1 MCARYLHFKTYL
13 LWMFLVSKPLVLGY
27 AHFTKYQNHHKSR
40 VSMPSKSHNWKP
52 PPSGTL
58 FMVLWWM
65 KLPSI
70 APNHSW
76 HLVDAFSKNFCSNP
90 NQWWIAAIFPC
101 WFTHFKTYWSICY
114 FAVSALLL
122 GIFSYPGPQRIPEAG
137 WQLDRHDLQVKLGPG
152 AAWRQRA
159 ESSGPS
165 PKR

>member
-1 MCARYLHFKTYL
+1 
-13 LWMFLVSKPLVLGY
+13 
-27 AHFTKYQNHHKSR
+27 
-40 VSMPSKSHNWKP
+40 
-52 PPSGTL
+52 
-58 FMVLWWM
+58 M

-122 GIFSYPGPQRIPEAG
+122 GIFFLSRPPEDPRGRVTTWQARSPSEAG
-137 WQLDRHDLQVKLGPG
+137 PWCCL
-152 AAWRQRA
+152 AATGGILRA
-159 ESSGPS
+159 KPQALAISYADVLADVSACECLTF
-165 PKR
+165 R